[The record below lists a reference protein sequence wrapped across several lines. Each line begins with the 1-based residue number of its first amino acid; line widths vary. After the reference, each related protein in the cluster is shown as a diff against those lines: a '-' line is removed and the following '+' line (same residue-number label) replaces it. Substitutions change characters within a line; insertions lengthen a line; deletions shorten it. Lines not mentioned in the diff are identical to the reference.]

1 MTAKM
6 VRFDDNYAS
15 KFDDFIDSTNG
26 DVQIVNDPNLEY
38 DPFFYERKASL
49 DKTIEAIDNCTMKM
63 YNQEEWKIEMDNF
76 DKELEEKYG
85 NN

>member
-1 MTAKM
+1 MTARM
-6 VRFDDNYAS
+6 VRFDDNYTN
-15 KFDDFIDSTNG
+15 KFDEFIASTNG
-26 DVQIVNDPNLEY
+26 NVEIVKDPNLEY

-49 DKTIEAIDNCTMKM
+49 DRTIEAVDNGTMKM
-63 YNQEEWKIEMDNF
+63 YNQEEWKIEMDKF

>member
-1 MTAKM
+1 MTARM
-6 VRFDDNYAS
+6 VRFDDNYTS

-26 DVQIVNDPNLEY
+26 DVEIVNDSNLEY

-49 DKTIEAIDNCTMKM
+49 DKTLKAIDNGTMKM